1 MPSRSSIVLAAVLHA
16 FRPLARLL
24 LRHGVTYPAFTT
36 ALKQVFLRAAIEE
49 LRSDGRKQTD
59 SAVSLL
65 SGVHRRDVRNLGRK
79 ASAALAEAEP
89 VGIANQ
95 VAARWLGEA
104 DYLDPQGQPR
114 ALPRTGDG
122 RSFDALVAAVSSDV
136 RPRAVLDE
144 LVRLGMAEETA
155 AGEVRLREHGFVPRE
170 GFDEMAA
177 LMRENLHDHLAAAS
191 RNLEGEHNFLE
202 QAVFVDELTAQSAHD
217 LHVVSARAWRQAF
230 KTVMT
235 EAQARWQHDQAHATA
250 EQRTYRVRFGSYFY
264 AADENDPPS

>member
-1 MPSRSSIVLAAVLHA
+1 MSSRSSIVLAAVLHA

-59 SAVSLL
+59 SAVSVL
-65 SGVHRRDVRNLGRK
+65 SGVHRRDVRNLGRL
-79 ASAALAEAEP
+79 AAAPSAEAEP

-95 VAARWLGEA
+95 VVARWLSEP
-104 DYLDPQGQPR
+104 DYLDAEGRPRPLPR
-114 ALPRTGDG
+114 AGDG
-122 RSFDALVAAVSSDV
+122 RSFDALVAAISSDV

-144 LVRLGMAEETA
+144 LVRLGMAEEA
-155 AGEVRLREHGFVPRE
+155 EGDVRLREQGFVPRQ
-170 GFDEMAA
+170 GFDQMAA
-177 LMRENLHDHLAAAS
+177 LMRENLHDHVAAAS
-191 RNLEGEHNFLE
+191 LNLEGKHNFLE

-235 EAQARWQHDQAHATA
+235 EAQARFEHDQAHAPK

-264 AADENDPPS
+264 AADEKDPPT